1 MAPKKKKDRAAPP
14 GDTEAKKSEP
24 LSELDK
30 EFYLIQIRDQESRV
44 AKYQRRLDELEVQK
58 NESEDSL
65 TRLSKEMED
74 IISFLKKCLDQ
85 RADEIADLNDKL
97 VALDQAKEVEKDA
110 YETQLSHLRHEC
122 QDAKDQLTT
131 ENIALAGKLAAVEE
145 FRLQK
150 EQLMANFA
158 TLEEELKKMDHD
170 HKGTIYDLERRA
182 VIDKDRLKK
191 EMISRLNTVATEFRR
206 VSKTQMSQ
214 TTKRT
219 IRENVSI
226 SIQLGKMSDKSLQL
240 IKQNDEMRKA
250 TMTQWTH
257 LHIMEEN
264 ERKLIKK
271 NSSNRKIIS
280 MLTEKCKE
288 QQVLLNKY
296 KTEEEEYQKQ
306 KIMVKELQEQNES
319 LSIALSYV
327 DEELKKTQLDLKNKL
342 TLLAE
347 ESERRK
353 RVEEVLS
360 DAAYAL
366 KDILLSDDEL
376 PETRK
381 LPSAIIEEPIDAI
394 EQPTTITE
402 QPTTITEQP
411 VTDTVIDTTADTTT
425 ETPMDGPVT
434 EKSDSKTSVH
444 VQRSQMMHKLLLVLN
459 TAACIGL
466 GPPLGEFTKQEKAS
480 VMNKLE
486 NISKRSVQIC
496 QDIRGPGIQ
505 PHYRQGD
512 LGLVPRAKH
521 LMPNIY
527 DKVGFLSRTTRLGL
541 IRTLPKLNCSMY
553 KGSQVSEQG
562 GKLLSLKPA

>member
-1 MAPKKKKDRAAPP
+1 
-14 GDTEAKKSEP
+14 
-24 LSELDK
+24 
-30 EFYLIQIRDQESRV
+30 
-44 AKYQRRLDELEVQK
+44 
-58 NESEDSL
+58 DSL

-271 NSSNRKIIS
+271 NSSNRKVAIVSHFLSSIVDALPQNS
-280 MLTEKCKE
+280 LALKRPFTE
-288 QQVLLNKY
+288 
-296 KTEEEEYQKQ
+296 
-306 KIMVKELQEQNES
+306 S
-319 LSIALSYV
+319 LSYV

-366 KDILLSDDEL
+366 KDILL
-376 PETRK
+376 
-381 LPSAIIEEPIDAI
+381 
-394 EQPTTITE
+394 
-402 QPTTITEQP
+402 
-411 VTDTVIDTTADTTT
+411 
-425 ETPMDGPVT
+425 
-434 EKSDSKTSVH
+434 KSDSKTSVH

-466 GPPLGEFTKQEKAS
+466 GPPLGE
-480 VMNKLE
+480 
-486 NISKRSVQIC
+486 
-496 QDIRGPGIQ
+496 GPGIQ

-553 KGSQVSEQG
+553 KVS
-562 GKLLSLKPA
+562 SPM